1 MESVSLTSTVTALL
15 DAAKTAKAGRSA
27 QTLHGTG
34 AHLRHTVIA
43 LAEGQQL
50 AEHESPGEATLQ
62 VLHGEVAMRAGQ
74 DEWRGSVGDLLT
86 IPPQRHDLLALGDA
100 VVLLTVVIGQD

>member
-1 MESVSLTSTVTALL
+1 MESVSLTTSVAELL
-15 DAAKTAKAGRSA
+15 EAGRAAKHGRAA

-62 VLHGEVAMRAGQ
+62 VLHGKVQVRAGQ

-86 IPPQRHDLLALGDA
+86 IPPERHDLVAEGDA